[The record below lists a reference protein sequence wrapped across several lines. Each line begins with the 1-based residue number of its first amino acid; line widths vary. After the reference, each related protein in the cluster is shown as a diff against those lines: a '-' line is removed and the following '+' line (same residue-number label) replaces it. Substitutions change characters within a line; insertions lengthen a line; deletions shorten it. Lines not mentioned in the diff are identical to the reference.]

1 MRTAWLKFCSAISTV
16 SPMRCLSS
24 PILAMV
30 CDTSSG
36 DSPTDGSSISNRRG
50 DDISARAIASI
61 CCCPPDMVP
70 ASWLRRSF
78 SVGNVSKASA
88 RLWSMALRAALRKAP
103 SIRFSTTVSL
113 GNSRRPSGTSATPRS
128 TIASAESLVRSC
140 AVPSTVSDI
149 RPRSGRTRPV
159 THFISVLLPLPLVP
173 SSATVSPA
181 STWSV
186 TPRSALTAPYPASS
200 PSMARLSAKI
210 GLLYPLVRHDLGR
223 RADGDD
229 PACVEAHHA
238 LGKAHHGLHDVL
250 DHDDGDVLITQADE
264 QIQHFID
271 LGTGKAGHGLVGN
284 QQFGPHRHGAGQLHL
299 AQFHLAQR

>member
-1 MRTAWLKFCSAISTV
+1 MSTV
-16 SPMRCLSS
+16 RPTFSLSS
-24 PILAMV
+24 PILVMV
-30 CDTSSG
+30 CDTNNG
-36 DSPTDGSSISNRRG
+36 DSPTEGSSISNRRG

-61 CCCPPDMVP
+61 CCCPPDIVP
-70 ASWLRRSF
+70 ASWPCRSP
-78 SVGNVSKASA
+78 SAGNVSKASA
-88 RLWSMALRAALRKAP
+88 RLRLMALRAALRKAP
-103 SIRFSTTVSL
+103 SVRFSATVSL

-128 TIASAESLVRSC
+128 TIASGDSLVRSC
-140 AVPSTVSDI
+140 AVPSTVSDM

-210 GLLYPLVRHDLGR
+210 GLLYPLVRHDFGR

-229 PACVEAHHA
+229 PTRVEAHHA

-271 LGTGKAGHGLVGN
+271 FGTGEAGHGFVGN
-284 QQFGPHRHGAGQLHL
+284 QELWPYRHRAGQLHL
-299 AQFHLAQR
+299 AQFHLAQRIGWG

>member
-1 MRTAWLKFCSAISTV
+1 
-16 SPMRCLSS
+16 
-24 PILAMV
+24 MV
-30 CDTSSG
+30 CETSSG
-36 DSPTDGSSISNRRG
+36 DRPTEGSSTNSRRG
-50 DDISARAIASI
+50 EDISARAMASI

-70 ASWLRRSF
+70 ASCFCWSF
-78 SVGNVSKASA
+78 STGNVSKACV
-88 RLWSMALRAALRKAP
+88 RLRSMSRRAALRNAP
-103 SIRFSTTVSL
+103 SIKFSSTVSF
-113 GNSRRPSGTSATPRS
+113 GNNRRPSGTIATPRS
-128 TIASAESLVRSC
+128 TIASGDNRVRSC
-140 AVPSTVSDI
+140 AVPSIVSRID
-149 RPRSGRTRPV
+149 PRCGRTRPA

-181 STWSV
+181 STLSE

-210 GLLYPLVRHDLGR
+210 GLLHPLVRHDLGR

-229 PACVEAHHA
+229 PARVEAHHA

-284 QQFGPHRHGAGQLHL
+284 Q
-299 AQFHLAQR
+299 